1 MAATPIEIPIKLN
14 GLAAIKAELRE
25 LKGELANATDPK
37 QMQELAQK
45 AGELKDQL
53 ADANEQ
59 VAVFAS
65 GSKFEQVSNSFGSM
79 KDSLMSLDF
88 EEAAG
93 KAKMFQQT
101 LGSISPATIGNGIK
115 GLISVVGSLSKAFIQ
130 FGISLLANPI
140 FLLVAA
146 IVAIVAVIA
155 LVMNKLGILKPIL
168 NAVGKVFGWIGDAI
182 DMVVQAFKDLCDWLG
197 LSNNAAEDAADAQAA
212 AAEKTAAAYEEKSKA
227 VVGALDREI
236 EMAKLDGKNTVY
248 MEKQKQYWLLK
259 TAAAR
264 LEAIKQKMIA
274 ARLSGDLDEE
284 EILALRKSYNEQR
297 EVVKDSMHQI
307 EVIDKTEANRK
318 KDEAKKE
325 SDEHSKNAKS
335 NADKQKEINAKKVE
349 AEKKYQADRLAAA
362 RMYQD
367 LDMQLMD
374 EGIKKE
380 LKTSQ
385 IAYNRLI
392 EDTQNKYNE
401 KTTHTK
407 KEQEENIKLIEM
419 YGLLAGDARDKIYQ
433 KEAEKEKE
441 KNAAI
446 AAKQIEQQDLLW
458 AMKEAANQTAK
469 EKEVAD
475 LVTKSEA
482 DLLAL
487 GMSADAEIF
496 VAEQTKKKL
505 AEIDAKYAE
514 IERANHFKLLTEKA
528 DIASKYAQSVNSL
541 AEGMFSI
548 SNSYG
553 KQDEKS
559 KEERAKRQFY
569 IQKAMNLGM
578 ATIDGYKAI
587 TAYLSTNPLSVLGIP
602 NPAAIAGL
610 VATSAS
616 AAGNILKIASARY
629 GGKGTPTTTT
639 PSVGGGGGG
648 GGDTS
653 TQAATPNVNLFGAN
667 NNANTFGANGQ
678 QQQGGQMVV
687 KAIVVES
694 DVTSVQNKMSKIQQ
708 SAVL

>member
-1 MAATPIEIPIKLN
+1 MAASPIEIPIKLN
-14 GLAAIKAELRE
+14 GLAAIKSELRE

-37 QMQELAQK
+37 QMQELAMR

-101 LGSISPATIGNGIK
+101 LGSISPATIGNSIK
-115 GLISVVGSLSKAFIQ
+115 GLVSVVGSLSKAFIQ

-212 AAEKTAAAYEEKSKA
+212 AAEKTAAAYEEKSAA
-227 VVGALDREI
+227 VVAGFDREI
-236 EMAKLDGKNTVY
+236 EMAKLDGQNTVY

-318 KDEAKKE
+318 KEDAKKQ
-325 SDEHSKNAKS
+325 SDESSKNAKS
-335 NADKQKEINAKKVE
+335 NADKQKEINAKKIE

-362 RMYQD
+362 RIYQD
-367 LDMQLMD
+367 LDIQLMD
-374 EGIKKE
+374 EGVQKE
-380 LKTSQ
+380 LKVSQ

-392 EDTQNKYNE
+392 EDTQAKVA
-401 KTTHTK
+401 KTK
-407 KEQEENIKLIEM
+407 QEQEEKLKLIEM
-419 YGLLAGDARDKIYQ
+419 YGLLAGDARDKINQ

-446 AAKQIEQQDLLW
+446 AAKQLEQQDLLW

-475 LVTKSEA
+475 LLTKSEA

-487 GMSADAEIF
+487 GSSADAEVF
-496 VAEQTKKKL
+496 VAEQTAQRI
-505 AEIDAKYAE
+505 AEINAKYAE
-514 IERANHFKLLTEKA
+514 IERVNHLKSMTDKA
-528 DIASKYAQSVNSL
+528 DIASKYAASVNAL
-541 AEGMFSI
+541 AEGIFAM

-559 KEERAKRQFY
+559 KEARAKRQFY

-578 ATIDGYKAI
+578 ATIDGFKAI
-587 TAYLSTNPLSVLGIP
+587 TSSLAQSPIAIGPVPSPVGI
-602 NPAAIAGL
+602 ASLAFAG
-610 VATSAS
+610 ATSVA
-616 AAGNILKIASARY
+616 NIMKIASARY
-629 GGKGTPTTTT
+629 GGKGTPTTTAPPT
-639 PSVGGGGGG
+639 VGGG

-653 TQAATPNVNLFGAN
+653 TQAATPSVNLFGAN
-667 NNANTFGANGQ
+667 NNGNTFGANG

-687 KAIVVES
+687 KAVVVES
-694 DVTSVQNKMSKIQQ
+694 DITSVQNKMNKIQQ

>member
-1 MAATPIEIPIKLN
+1 MAASPIEIPIKLN
-14 GLAAIKAELRE
+14 GLAAIKSELRE

-37 QMQELAQK
+37 QMQELAMR

-101 LGSISPATIGNGIK
+101 LGSISPATIGNSIK
-115 GLISVVGSLSKAFIQ
+115 GLVSVVGSLSKAFIQ

-212 AAEKTAAAYEEKSKA
+212 AAEKTAAAYEEKSAA
-227 VVGALDREI
+227 VVAGFDREI
-236 EMAKLDGKNTVY
+236 EMAKLDGQNTVY

-318 KDEAKKE
+318 KEDAKKQ
-325 SDEHSKNAKS
+325 SDESSKNAKS
-335 NADKQKEINAKKVE
+335 NADKQKEINAKKIE

-367 LDMQLMD
+367 LDIQLMD
-374 EGIKKE
+374 EGVQKE
-380 LKTSQ
+380 LKVSQ

-392 EDTQNKYNE
+392 EDTQAKVA
-401 KTTHTK
+401 KTK
-407 KEQEENIKLIEM
+407 QEQEEKLKLIEM

-446 AAKQIEQQDLLW
+446 AAKQLEQQDLLW

-475 LVTKSEA
+475 LLTKSEA

-487 GMSADAEIF
+487 GSSADAEVF
-496 VAEQTKKKL
+496 VAEQTAQRI
-505 AEIDAKYAE
+505 AEINAKYAE
-514 IERANHFKLLTEKA
+514 IERVNHLKSMTDKA
-528 DIASKYAQSVNSL
+528 DIASKYAASVNAL
-541 AEGMFSI
+541 AEGIFAM

-559 KEERAKRQFY
+559 KEARAKRQFY

-578 ATIDGYKAI
+578 ATIDGFKAI
-587 TAYLSTNPLSVLGIP
+587 TSSLAQSPIAIGPVPSPVGI
-602 NPAAIAGL
+602 ASLAFAG
-610 VATSAS
+610 ATSVA
-616 AAGNILKIASARY
+616 NIMKIASARY
-629 GGKGTPTTTT
+629 GGKGTPTTTAPPT
-639 PSVGGGGGG
+639 VGGG

-653 TQAATPNVNLFGAN
+653 TQAATPSVNLFGAN
-667 NNANTFGANGQ
+667 NNGNTFGANG

-687 KAIVVES
+687 KAVVVES
-694 DVTSVQNKMSKIQQ
+694 DITSVQNKMNKIQQ

>member
-14 GLAAIKAELRE
+14 GLAAIKSELRE

-37 QMQELAQK
+37 QMQELAMR

-197 LSNNAAEDAADAQAA
+197 LSNNAAEDAADKQAA
-212 AAEKTAAAYEEKSKA
+212 AAEKTAAAYEEKSKS
-227 VVGALDREI
+227 VVAGFDREI

-318 KDEAKKE
+318 KDEAKKV

-335 NADKQKEINAKKVE
+335 NADKQKEIDAKKVE

-367 LDMQLMD
+367 LEIQLMD
-374 EGIKKE
+374 EGVQKE
-380 LKTSQ
+380 LKVSQ

-392 EDTQNKYNE
+392 KDTEAKVA
-401 KTTHTK
+401 TTK
-407 KEQEENIKLIEM
+407 EEQEEKIKLIEM
-419 YGLLAGDARDKIYQ
+419 YGLLAGDARDKINQ
-433 KEAEKEKE
+433 KEIDKETE

-446 AAKQIEQQDLLW
+446 RAKQIEQQDLLW

-487 GMSADAEIF
+487 GSSAEAEIF
-496 VAEQTKKKL
+496 VKEETKKKL

-541 AEGMFSI
+541 AEGMFAI

-616 AAGNILKIASARY
+616 AAGNIMKIASARY
-629 GGKGTPTTTT
+629 GGKGTPTTTTTT

-653 TQAATPNVNLFGAN
+653 TQAATPNVNLFGGN

>member
-1 MAATPIEIPIKLN
+1 MAASPIEIPIKLN
-14 GLAAIKAELRE
+14 GLAAIKSELRE

-37 QMQELAQK
+37 QMQELAMR

-101 LGSISPATIGNGIK
+101 LGSISPATIGNSIK
-115 GLISVVGSLSKAFIQ
+115 GLVSVVGSLSKAFIQ

-212 AAEKTAAAYEEKSKA
+212 AAEKTAAAYEEKSAA
-227 VVGALDREI
+227 VVAGFDREI
-236 EMAKLDGKNTVY
+236 EMAKLDGQNTVY

-318 KDEAKKE
+318 KDEAKKQ
-325 SDEHSKNAKS
+325 SDESSKNAKS
-335 NADKQKEINAKKVE
+335 NADKQKEINAKKIE

-362 RMYQD
+362 RIYQD
-367 LDMQLMD
+367 LDIQLMD
-374 EGIKKE
+374 EGVQKE
-380 LKTSQ
+380 LKVSQ

-392 EDTQNKYNE
+392 EDTQAKVA
-401 KTTHTK
+401 KTK
-407 KEQEENIKLIEM
+407 QEQEEKLKLIEM
-419 YGLLAGDARDKIYQ
+419 YGLLAGDARDKINQ

-446 AAKQIEQQDLLW
+446 AAKQLEQQDLLW

-475 LVTKSEA
+475 LLTKSEA

-487 GMSADAEIF
+487 GSSADAEVF
-496 VAEQTKKKL
+496 VAEQTAQRI
-505 AEIDAKYAE
+505 AEINAKYAE
-514 IERANHFKLLTEKA
+514 IERVNHLKSMTDKA
-528 DIASKYAQSVNSL
+528 DIASKYAASVNAL
-541 AEGMFSI
+541 AEGIFAM

-559 KEERAKRQFY
+559 KEARAKRQFY

-578 ATIDGYKAI
+578 ATIDGFKAI
-587 TAYLSTNPLSVLGIP
+587 TSSLAQSPIAIGPVPSPVGI
-602 NPAAIAGL
+602 ASLAFAG
-610 VATSAS
+610 ATSVA
-616 AAGNILKIASARY
+616 NIMKIASARY
-629 GGKGTPTTTT
+629 GGKGTPTTTA
-639 PSVGGGGGG
+639 PPAVGGG

-653 TQAATPNVNLFGAN
+653 TQAATPSVNLFGAN
-667 NNANTFGANGQ
+667 NNGNTFGANG

-687 KAIVVES
+687 KAVVVES
-694 DVTSVQNKMSKIQQ
+694 DITSVQNKMNKIQQ

>member
-1 MAATPIEIPIKLN
+1 MAASPIEIPIKLN
-14 GLAAIKAELRE
+14 GLAAIKSELRE

-37 QMQELAQK
+37 QMQELAMR

-101 LGSISPATIGNGIK
+101 LGSISPATIGNSIK
-115 GLISVVGSLSKAFIQ
+115 GLVSVVGSLSKAFIQ

-212 AAEKTAAAYEEKSKA
+212 AAEKTAAAYEEKSAA
-227 VVGALDREI
+227 VVAGFDREI
-236 EMAKLDGKNTVY
+236 EMAKLDGQNTVY

-318 KDEAKKE
+318 KDEAKKQ
-325 SDEHSKNAKS
+325 SDESSKNAKS
-335 NADKQKEINAKKVE
+335 NADKQKEINAKKIE

-362 RMYQD
+362 RIYQD
-367 LDMQLMD
+367 LDIQLMD
-374 EGIKKE
+374 EGVQKE
-380 LKTSQ
+380 LKVSQ

-392 EDTQNKYNE
+392 EDTQAKVA
-401 KTTHTK
+401 KTK
-407 KEQEENIKLIEM
+407 QEQEEKLKLIEM
-419 YGLLAGDARDKIYQ
+419 YGLLAGDARDKINQ

-446 AAKQIEQQDLLW
+446 AAKQLEQQDLLW

-475 LVTKSEA
+475 LLTKSEA

-487 GMSADAEIF
+487 GSSADAEVF
-496 VAEQTKKKL
+496 VAEQTAQRI
-505 AEIDAKYAE
+505 AEINAKYAE
-514 IERANHFKLLTEKA
+514 IERVNHLKSMTDKA
-528 DIASKYAQSVNSL
+528 DIASKYAASVNAL
-541 AEGMFSI
+541 AEGIFAM

-559 KEERAKRQFY
+559 KEARAKRQFY

-578 ATIDGYKAI
+578 ATIDGFKAI
-587 TAYLSTNPLSVLGIP
+587 TSSLAQSPIAIGPVPSPVGI
-602 NPAAIAGL
+602 ASLAFAG
-610 VATSAS
+610 ATSVA
-616 AAGNILKIASARY
+616 NIMKIASARY
-629 GGKGTPTTTT
+629 GGKGTPTTTAPPT
-639 PSVGGGGGG
+639 VGGG

-653 TQAATPNVNLFGAN
+653 TQAATPSVNLFGAN
-667 NNANTFGANGQ
+667 NNGNTFGANG

-687 KAIVVES
+687 KAVVVES
-694 DVTSVQNKMSKIQQ
+694 DITSVQNKMNKIQQ

>member
-37 QMQELAQK
+37 QMQELAMR

-115 GLISVVGSLSKAFIQ
+115 GLVSVVGSLSKAFIQ

-146 IVAIVAVIA
+146 IVAIVVVIA

-212 AAEKTAAAYEEKSKA
+212 AAEKTAAAYEEKSKS
-227 VVGALDREI
+227 VVSGFDREI

-259 TAAAR
+259 TASAR

-318 KDEAKKE
+318 KDEAKKV

-335 NADKQKEINAKKVE
+335 NADKQKEINAKKIE

-367 LDMQLMD
+367 LDMQLME
-374 EGIKKE
+374 EGVKKE
-380 LKTSQ
+380 LKASQ

-392 EDTQNKYNE
+392 EDTQAKVANTKQEQIE
-401 KTTHTK
+401 K
-407 KEQEENIKLIEM
+407 QKLIEM
-419 YGLLAGDARDKIYQ
+419 YGLLAGDARDKINQ

-475 LVTKSEA
+475 LVAKSEA

-514 IERANHFKLLTEKA
+514 IDRANHLKLLTEKA

-587 TAYLSTNPLSVLGIP
+587 TAFLSTNPLTVLGLP
-602 NPAAIAGL
+602 NPGAIAGL
-610 VATSAS
+610 VATSAA

-639 PSVGGGGGG
+639 PSVGGGGG

>member
-1 MAATPIEIPIKLN
+1 MAASPIEIPIKLN

-25 LKGELANATDPK
+25 LKGDLANATDPK
-37 QMQELAQK
+37 QMQELAMR

-53 ADANEQ
+53 ADANDQ
-59 VAVFAS
+59 ITVFAS

-101 LGSISPATIGNGIK
+101 LGSISPATIGNSIK
-115 GLISVVGSLSKAFIQ
+115 GLVSVVGSLSKAFIQ

-212 AAEKTAAAYEEKSKA
+212 AAEKTAAAYEEKSAA
-227 VVGALDREI
+227 VVAGFDREI
-236 EMAKLDGKNTVY
+236 EMAKLDGQNTVY

-318 KDEAKKE
+318 KEDAKKQ

-335 NADKQKEINAKKVE
+335 NADKQREINAKKVE

-367 LDMQLMD
+367 LDIQLMD
-374 EGIKKE
+374 EGVQKE
-380 LKTSQ
+380 LKVSQ

-392 EDTQNKYNE
+392 EDTQAKVA
-401 KTTHTK
+401 KTK
-407 KEQEENIKLIEM
+407 QEQEEKLKLIEM

-446 AAKQIEQQDLLW
+446 AAKQLEQQDLLW

-475 LVTKSEA
+475 LLTKSEA

-487 GMSADAEIF
+487 GSSADAEVF
-496 VAEQTKKKL
+496 VAEQTAQRI
-505 AEIDAKYAE
+505 AEINAKYAE
-514 IERANHFKLLTEKA
+514 IERVNHLKSMTDKA
-528 DIASKYAQSVNSL
+528 DIASKYAASVNAL
-541 AEGMFSI
+541 AEGIFAM

-559 KEERAKRQFY
+559 KEARAKRQFY

-578 ATIDGYKAI
+578 ATIDGFKAI
-587 TAYLSTNPLSVLGIP
+587 TSSLAQSPIAIGPVPSPVGI
-602 NPAAIAGL
+602 ASLAFAG
-610 VATSAS
+610 ATSVA
-616 AAGNILKIASARY
+616 NIMKIASARY
-629 GGKGTPTTTT
+629 GGKGTPTTTA
-639 PSVGGGGGG
+639 PPAVGGG

-653 TQAATPNVNLFGAN
+653 TQAATPSVNLFGAN
-667 NNANTFGANGQ
+667 NNGNTFGANG

-687 KAIVVES
+687 KAVVVES
-694 DVTSVQNKMSKIQQ
+694 DITSVQNKMNKIQQ

>member
-1 MAATPIEIPIKLN
+1 MAASPIEIPIKLN

-25 LKGELANATDPK
+25 LKGDLANATDPK
-37 QMQELAQK
+37 QMQELAMR

-101 LGSISPATIGNGIK
+101 LGSISPATVGNGIK
-115 GLISVVGSLSKAFIQ
+115 GLVSVVGSLSKAFIQ

-212 AAEKTAAAYEEKSKA
+212 AAEKTAAAYEEKSAA
-227 VVGALDREI
+227 VVAGFDREI
-236 EMAKLDGKNTVY
+236 EMAKLDGQNTVY

-318 KDEAKKE
+318 KEDAKKQ

-335 NADKQKEINAKKVE
+335 NADKQREINAKKIE

-367 LDMQLMD
+367 LDIQLMD
-374 EGIKKE
+374 EGVKKE
-380 LKTSQ
+380 LKVSQ

-392 EDTQNKYNE
+392 EDTQAKVA
-401 KTTHTK
+401 TTK
-407 KEQEENIKLIEM
+407 QEQEEKLKLIEM
-419 YGLLAGDARDKIYQ
+419 YGLLAGDARDKINQ

-446 AAKQIEQQDLLW
+446 AAKQLEQQDLLW

-475 LVTKSEA
+475 LVSAGESQ
-482 DLLAL
+482 LEAL
-487 GMSADAEIF
+487 GMTADAEIF
-496 VAEQTKKKL
+496 IKEQTEKKL

-514 IERANHFKLLTEKA
+514 IKRANHYKELTEKA
-528 DIASKYAQSVNSL
+528 DIASKYAASVNSL
-541 AEGMFSI
+541 AEGMFAV

-559 KEERAKRQFY
+559 KEARAKRQFY

-578 ATIDGYKAI
+578 ATIDGFKAI
-587 TAYLSTNPLSVLGIP
+587 TSSLAQSPIAIGPVPSPVGI
-602 NPAAIAGL
+602 ASLAFAG
-610 VATSAS
+610 ATSVA
-616 AAGNILKIASARY
+616 NIMKIASAKY
-629 GGKGTPTTTT
+629 GGKGTPTTTA
-639 PSVGGGGGG
+639 PPAVGGG

-653 TQAATPNVNLFGAN
+653 TQAATPSVNLFGAN
-667 NNANTFGANGQ
+667 NNGNTFGANGQ

-687 KAIVVES
+687 KAVVVES
-694 DVTSVQNKMSKIQQ
+694 DITSVQNKMSKIQQ

>member
-37 QMQELAQK
+37 QMQELAMR

-115 GLISVVGSLSKAFIQ
+115 GLISVVGSLTKAFIQ

-197 LSNNAAEDAADAQAA
+197 LSNNAAEDAADKQAA
-212 AAEKTAAAYEEKSKA
+212 AAEKTAAAYEEKSKS
-227 VVGALDREI
+227 VVAGFDREI

-318 KDEAKKE
+318 KDEAKKV

-367 LDMQLMD
+367 LDIQLMD
-374 EGIKKE
+374 EGVQKE
-380 LKTSQ
+380 LKVSQ

-392 EDTQNKYNE
+392 QDTQAKVA
-401 KTTHTK
+401 TTK
-407 KEQEENIKLIEM
+407 QEQEEKIKLIEM
-419 YGLLAGDARDKIYQ
+419 YGLLAGDARDKIYE

-475 LVTKSEA
+475 LVAKSEA

-487 GMSADAEIF
+487 GMTADAEIF

-541 AEGMFSI
+541 AEGIFAM

-553 KQDEKS
+553 EQDEKS
-559 KEERAKRQFY
+559 KEARAKRQFY

-578 ATIDGYKAI
+578 ATIDGFKAI
-587 TAYLSTNPLSVLGIP
+587 TTSLAQSPIAIGPIP
-602 NPAAIAGL
+602 NPAGIASLAFAG
-610 VATSAS
+610 ATSA
-616 AAGNILKIASARY
+616 ANILKIASAKY

-639 PSVGGGGGG
+639 PSVGGGG

>member
-1 MAATPIEIPIKLN
+1 MAASPIEIPIKLN
-14 GLAAIKAELRE
+14 GLAAIKSELRE

-37 QMQELAQK
+37 QMQELAMR

-101 LGSISPATIGNGIK
+101 LGSISPATIGNSIK
-115 GLISVVGSLSKAFIQ
+115 GLVSVVGSLSKAFIQ

-212 AAEKTAAAYEEKSKA
+212 AAEKTAAAYEEKSAA
-227 VVGALDREI
+227 VVAGFDREI
-236 EMAKLDGKNTVY
+236 EMAKLDGQNTVY

-318 KDEAKKE
+318 KDEAKKQ
-325 SDEHSKNAKS
+325 SDESSKNAKS
-335 NADKQKEINAKKVE
+335 NADKQKEINAKKIE

-362 RMYQD
+362 RIYQD
-367 LDMQLMD
+367 LDIQLMD
-374 EGIKKE
+374 EGVQKE
-380 LKTSQ
+380 LKVSQ

-392 EDTQNKYNE
+392 EDTQAKVA
-401 KTTHTK
+401 KTK
-407 KEQEENIKLIEM
+407 QEQEEKLKLIEM

-446 AAKQIEQQDLLW
+446 AAKQLEQQDLLW

-475 LVTKSEA
+475 LLTKSEA

-487 GMSADAEIF
+487 GSSADAEVF
-496 VAEQTKKKL
+496 VAEQTAQRI
-505 AEIDAKYAE
+505 AEINAKYAE
-514 IERANHFKLLTEKA
+514 IERVNHLKSMTDKA
-528 DIASKYAQSVNSL
+528 DIASKYAASVNAL
-541 AEGMFSI
+541 AEGIFAM

-559 KEERAKRQFY
+559 KEARAKRQFY

-578 ATIDGYKAI
+578 ATIDGFKAI
-587 TAYLSTNPLSVLGIP
+587 TSSLAQSPIAIGPVPSPVGI
-602 NPAAIAGL
+602 ASLAFAG
-610 VATSAS
+610 ATSVA
-616 AAGNILKIASARY
+616 NIMKIASARY
-629 GGKGTPTTTT
+629 GGKGTPTTTAPPT
-639 PSVGGGGGG
+639 VGGG

-653 TQAATPNVNLFGAN
+653 TQAATPSVNLFGAN
-667 NNANTFGANGQ
+667 NNGNTFGANG

-687 KAIVVES
+687 KAVVVES
-694 DVTSVQNKMSKIQQ
+694 DITSVQNKMNKIQQ

>member
-37 QMQELAQK
+37 QMQELAMR

-146 IVAIVAVIA
+146 IVAIVVVIA

-212 AAEKTAAAYEEKSKA
+212 AAEKTAAAYEEKSKS
-227 VVGALDREI
+227 VVSGFDREI

-259 TAAAR
+259 TASAR

-318 KDEAKKE
+318 KDEAKKV

-335 NADKQKEINAKKVE
+335 NADKQKEINAKKIE

-367 LDMQLMD
+367 LDMQLME
-374 EGIKKE
+374 EGVKKE
-380 LKTSQ
+380 LKASQ

-392 EDTQNKYNE
+392 EDTQAKVANTKQEQIE
-401 KTTHTK
+401 K
-407 KEQEENIKLIEM
+407 QKLIEM
-419 YGLLAGDARDKIYQ
+419 YGLLAGDARDKINQ

-475 LVTKSEA
+475 LVAKSEA

-514 IERANHFKLLTEKA
+514 IDRANHLKLLTEKA

-587 TAYLSTNPLSVLGIP
+587 TAFLSTNPLTVLGLP
-602 NPAAIAGL
+602 NPGAIAGL
-610 VATSAS
+610 VATSAA

-639 PSVGGGGGG
+639 PSVGGGGG

>member
-1 MAATPIEIPIKLN
+1 MAAAPIEIPIKLN
-14 GLAAIKAELRE
+14 GLAAIKSELRE

-37 QMQELAQK
+37 QMQELAMR

-88 EEAAG
+88 EEAAS

-115 GLISVVGSLSKAFIQ
+115 GLVSVVGSLSKAFIQ

-227 VVGALDREI
+227 VIGALDREI
-236 EMAKLDGKNTVY
+236 ELAKLDGKNTVY
-248 MEKQKQYWLLK
+248 QEKEKQYYILK
-259 TAAAR
+259 TAVAR
-264 LEAIKQKMIA
+264 LEAIKQKMVA

-284 EILALRKSYNEQR
+284 EILALRKGYNEQR
-297 EVVKDSMHQI
+297 ELVKDSMHQI
-307 EVIDKTEANRK
+307 AVQDKTEANRK
-318 KDEAKKE
+318 RDEAKKE
-325 SDEHSKNAKS
+325 SEEHSKNAKS

-367 LDMQLMD
+367 LDIQLMD
-374 EGIKKE
+374 EGVKKE
-380 LKTSQ
+380 LLVSKL
-385 IAYNRLI
+385 AYDRLI
-392 EDTQNKYNE
+392 QDTQLKYNE
-401 KTTHTK
+401 KKTHTK
-407 KEQEENIKLIEM
+407 QEEEENIKLIEM
-419 YGLLAGDARDKIYQ
+419 YGLLAGDARDKINQ
-433 KEAEKEKE
+433 KESERK
-441 KNAAI
+441 
-446 AAKQIEQQDLLW
+446 
-458 AMKEAANQTAK
+458 KEADNIALAK
-469 EKEVAD
+469 EKEQTDLLKAMRDAVSQDAKEKEIAD
-475 LVTKSEA
+475 VKAKSEA

-487 GMSADAEIF
+487 GSSAEAEIF
-496 VAEQTKKKL
+496 VKEQKEKKL
-505 AEIDAKYAE
+505 AEIEAKYAE
-514 IERANHFKLLTEKA
+514 IKIANHYKELSEKA

-541 AEGMFSI
+541 AEGMFSV

-587 TAYLSTNPLSVLGIP
+587 TAFLSTNPLTVLGIP
-602 NPAAIAGL
+602 NPGAIAGL
-610 VATSAS
+610 VATSAM
-616 AAGNILKIASARY
+616 AAGNVLKIASAKY
-629 GGKGTPTTTT
+629 GGKGTPTTTA
-639 PSVGGGGGG
+639 PSGGGGGAG
-648 GGDTS
+648 SDTS
-653 TQAATPNVNLFGAN
+653 TQQATPNVNLFGAN
-667 NNANTFGANGQ
+667 NNANTFGANG

>member
-37 QMQELAQK
+37 QMQELAMR

-115 GLISVVGSLSKAFIQ
+115 GLISVVGSLSKAFIS
-130 FGISLLANPI
+130 FGLSLLANPI

-146 IVAIVAVIA
+146 IVAIVVVIA

-197 LSNNAAEDAADAQAA
+197 LSNNAAEDAADKQAA
-212 AAEKTAAAYEEKSKA
+212 AAEKTAAAYEEKSKS
-227 VVGALDREI
+227 VVNGFDREI

-307 EVIDKTEANRK
+307 EVIDKTEENRK
-318 KDEAKKE
+318 KEDAKKLAE
-325 SDEHSKNAKS
+325 EQVKNGKS
-335 NADKQKEINAKKVE
+335 AADKQKEINAKKIE

-367 LDMQLMD
+367 LDMQLME
-374 EGIKKE
+374 EGVKKE
-380 LKTSQ
+380 LKASQ

-392 EDTQNKYNE
+392 EDTQAKVANTKQEQIE
-401 KTTHTK
+401 K
-407 KEQEENIKLIEM
+407 QKLIEM
-419 YGLLAGDARDKIYQ
+419 YGILAGDARDKINQ
-433 KEAEKEKE
+433 KEIDKETE

-487 GMSADAEIF
+487 GMTADAEVF

-559 KEERAKRQFY
+559 KEARAKRQFY

-587 TAYLSTNPLSVLGIP
+587 TAFLSTNPLTVLGLP
-602 NPAAIAGL
+602 NPGAIAGL
-610 VATSAS
+610 VATSAA
-616 AAGNILKIASARY
+616 AAGNIMKIASARY

-639 PSVGGGGGG
+639 PSVGGGGG

>member
-37 QMQELAQK
+37 QMQELAMR

-88 EEAAG
+88 EEAAS

-197 LSNNAAEDAADAQAA
+197 LSNNAAEDAADKQAA
-212 AAEKTAAAYEEKSKA
+212 AAEKTAAAYEEKSKS
-227 VVGALDREI
+227 VVSGFDREI

-318 KDEAKKE
+318 KEDAKKQ
-325 SDEHSKNAKS
+325 SDESSKNAKS

-367 LDMQLMD
+367 LDIQLMD
-374 EGIKKE
+374 EGVQKE
-380 LKTSQ
+380 LKLSQ

-392 EDTQNKYNE
+392 QDTQAKVA
-401 KTTHTK
+401 TTK
-407 KEQEENIKLIEM
+407 QEQEENIKLIEM

-458 AMKEAANQTAK
+458 AMKEEANQTAK
-469 EKEVAD
+469 EKEIAD

-487 GMSADAEIF
+487 GSSADAEVF
-496 VAEQTKKKL
+496 VAEQTAQRI

-514 IERANHFKLLTEKA
+514 IERANHFKLMTEKTN
-528 DIASKYAQSVNSL
+528 IASQYAQSVNSL
-541 AEGMFSI
+541 AEGIFAM

-559 KEERAKRQFY
+559 KEARAKRQFY

-578 ATIDGYKAI
+578 ATIDGFKAI
-587 TAYLSTNPLSVLGIP
+587 TTSLAQSPIAIGPIP
-602 NPAAIAGL
+602 NPAGIASLAFAG
-610 VATSAS
+610 ATSVA
-616 AAGNILKIASARY
+616 NILKIASAKY
-629 GGKGTPTTTT
+629 GGKGTPTTTA

-648 GGDTS
+648 GGGGTS

-667 NNANTFGANGQ
+667 NNANTFGANG

>member
-37 QMQELAQK
+37 QMQELAMR

-88 EEAAG
+88 EEAAN

-197 LSNNAAEDAADAQAA
+197 LSNNAAEDAADKQAA
-212 AAEKTAAAYEEKSKA
+212 AAEKTAAAYEEKSKS
-227 VVGALDREI
+227 VVAGFDREI

-318 KDEAKKE
+318 KDEAKKV

-335 NADKQKEINAKKVE
+335 AADKQKEINAKKVE

-367 LDMQLMD
+367 LDMQLME
-374 EGIKKE
+374 EGVKKE
-380 LKTSQ
+380 LKASQ

-392 EDTQNKYNE
+392 EDTQAKVA
-401 KTTHTK
+401 TTK
-407 KEQEENIKLIEM
+407 QEQEEKIKLIEM
-419 YGLLAGDARDKIYQ
+419 YGLLAGDARDKINQ
-433 KEAEKEKE
+433 KEIDKEKE

-487 GMSADAEIF
+487 GMTADAEVF
-496 VAEQTKKKL
+496 VAEQTAQRI

-514 IERANHFKLLTEKA
+514 IERANHFKLMTEKTN
-528 DIASKYAQSVNSL
+528 IASQYAQSVNSL
-541 AEGMFSI
+541 AEGIFAM

-559 KEERAKRQFY
+559 KEARAKRQFY

-578 ATIDGYKAI
+578 ATIDGFKAI
-587 TAYLSTNPLSVLGIP
+587 TTSLAQSPIAIGPIP
-602 NPAAIAGL
+602 NPAGIASLAFAG
-610 VATSAS
+610 ATSVA
-616 AAGNILKIASARY
+616 NILKIASAKY

-648 GGDTS
+648 GGGGTS

-667 NNANTFGANGQ
+667 NNANTFGANG

>member
-37 QMQELAQK
+37 QMQELAMR

-212 AAEKTAAAYEEKSKA
+212 AAEKTAAAYEEKSKS
-227 VVGALDREI
+227 VVAGFDREI

-318 KDEAKKE
+318 KDEAKKV
-325 SDEHSKNAKS
+325 SDENSKNAKS

-367 LDMQLMD
+367 LDIQLMD
-374 EGIKKE
+374 EGVQKE
-380 LKTSQ
+380 LKVSQ

-392 EDTQNKYNE
+392 QDTQAKVA
-401 KTTHTK
+401 TTK
-407 KEQEENIKLIEM
+407 QEQEEKIKLIEM
-419 YGLLAGDARDKIYQ
+419 YGLLAGDARDKINQ

-487 GMSADAEIF
+487 GSSADAEVF
-496 VAEQTKKKL
+496 VAEQTAQRI
-505 AEIDAKYAE
+505 AEINAKYAE
-514 IERANHFKLLTEKA
+514 IERANHFKLMTEKTN
-528 DIASKYAQSVNSL
+528 IASQYAQSVNSL
-541 AEGMFSI
+541 AEGIFAM

-559 KEERAKRQFY
+559 KEARAKRQFY

-578 ATIDGYKAI
+578 ATIDGFKAI
-587 TAYLSTNPLSVLGIP
+587 TTSLAQSPIAIGPIP
-602 NPAAIAGL
+602 NPAGIASLAFAG
-610 VATSAS
+610 ATSVA
-616 AAGNILKIASARY
+616 NILKIASAKY
-629 GGKGTPTTTT
+629 GGKGTPTTTA
-639 PSVGGGGGG
+639 PSVGGGGG

>member
-1 MAATPIEIPIKLN
+1 
-14 GLAAIKAELRE
+14 
-25 LKGELANATDPK
+25 
-37 QMQELAQK
+37 
-45 AGELKDQL
+45 
-53 ADANEQ
+53 
-59 VAVFAS
+59 
-65 GSKFEQVSNSFGSM
+65 
-79 KDSLMSLDF
+79 MSLDF

-101 LGSISPATIGNGIK
+101 LGSISPATIGNSIK
-115 GLISVVGSLSKAFIQ
+115 GLVSVVGSLSKAFIQ

-212 AAEKTAAAYEEKSKA
+212 AAEKTAAAYEEKSAA
-227 VVGALDREI
+227 VVAGFDREI
-236 EMAKLDGKNTVY
+236 EMAKLDGQNTVY

-318 KDEAKKE
+318 KDEAKKQ
-325 SDEHSKNAKS
+325 SDESSKNAKS
-335 NADKQKEINAKKVE
+335 NADKQKEINAKKIE

-362 RMYQD
+362 RIYQD
-367 LDMQLMD
+367 LDIQLMD
-374 EGIKKE
+374 EGVQKE
-380 LKTSQ
+380 LKVSQ

-392 EDTQNKYNE
+392 EDTQAKVA
-401 KTTHTK
+401 KTK
-407 KEQEENIKLIEM
+407 QEQEEKLKLIEM
-419 YGLLAGDARDKIYQ
+419 YGLLAGDARDKINQ

-446 AAKQIEQQDLLW
+446 AAKQLEQQDLLW

-475 LVTKSEA
+475 LLTKSEA

-487 GMSADAEIF
+487 GSSADAEVF
-496 VAEQTKKKL
+496 VAEQTAQRI
-505 AEIDAKYAE
+505 AEINAKYAE
-514 IERANHFKLLTEKA
+514 IERVNHLKSMTDKA
-528 DIASKYAQSVNSL
+528 DIASKYAASVNAL
-541 AEGMFSI
+541 AEGIFAM

-559 KEERAKRQFY
+559 KEARAKRQFY

-578 ATIDGYKAI
+578 ATIDGFKAI
-587 TAYLSTNPLSVLGIP
+587 TSSLAQSPIAIGPVPSPVGI
-602 NPAAIAGL
+602 ASLAFAG
-610 VATSAS
+610 ATSVA
-616 AAGNILKIASARY
+616 NIMKIASARY
-629 GGKGTPTTTT
+629 GGKGTPTTTAPPT
-639 PSVGGGGGG
+639 VG
-648 GGDTS
+648 
-653 TQAATPNVNLFGAN
+653 Q
-667 NNANTFGANGQ
+667 
-678 QQQGGQMVV
+678 
-687 KAIVVES
+687 
-694 DVTSVQNKMSKIQQ
+694 
-708 SAVL
+708 

>member
-37 QMQELAQK
+37 QMQELAMR

-197 LSNNAAEDAADAQAA
+197 LSNNAAEDAADKQAA
-212 AAEKTAAAYEEKSKA
+212 AAEKTAAAYEEKSKS
-227 VVGALDREI
+227 VVNGFDREI

-318 KDEAKKE
+318 RDEAKKE
-325 SDEHSKNAKS
+325 SDENSKNAKS

-367 LDMQLMD
+367 LDIQLMD
-374 EGIKKE
+374 EGVKKE
-380 LKTSQ
+380 LLVSK
-385 IAYNRLI
+385 IAYDRLI
-392 EDTQNKYNE
+392 QDTQAKVA
-401 KTTHTK
+401 TTK
-407 KEQEENIKLIEM
+407 QEQEEKVKLIEM
-419 YGLLAGDARDKIYQ
+419 YGLLAGDARDKINQ
-433 KEAEKEKE
+433 KELDKETE

-446 AAKQIEQQDLLW
+446 AAKQIEQQDLLF
-458 AMKEAANQTAK
+458 AMKEEANQTAK
-469 EKEVAD
+469 EKEIAD

-487 GMSADAEIF
+487 GMTADAEVF
-496 VAEQTKKKL
+496 VAEQTAQRI

-514 IERANHFKLLTEKA
+514 IERANHFKLMTEKTN
-528 DIASKYAQSVNSL
+528 IASQYAQSVNSL
-541 AEGMFSI
+541 AEGIFAM

-559 KEERAKRQFY
+559 KEARAKRQFY

-578 ATIDGYKAI
+578 ATIDGFKAI
-587 TAYLSTNPLSVLGIP
+587 TTSLAQSPIAIGPIP
-602 NPAAIAGL
+602 NPAGIASLAFAG
-610 VATSAS
+610 ATSVA
-616 AAGNILKIASARY
+616 NILKIASAKY
-629 GGKGTPTTTT
+629 GGKGTPTTTA

-648 GGDTS
+648 GGTS

>member
-1 MAATPIEIPIKLN
+1 MAASPIEIPIKLG

-25 LKGELANATDPK
+25 LKGGLANATDPK
-37 QMQELAQK
+37 QMQELAMR

-59 VAVFAS
+59 VSVFAS

-101 LGSISPATIGNGIK
+101 LGSISPATIGNSIK
-115 GLISVVGSLSKAFIQ
+115 GLISVVGSLGKAFIQ

-140 FLLVAA
+140 FLIVAA
-146 IVAIVAVIA
+146 IVAIVAVIG

-212 AAEKTAAAYEEKSKA
+212 AAEKTASAYEEKSKS

-236 EMAKLDGKNTVY
+236 EIAKLDGKNTVGL
-248 MEKQKQYWLLK
+248 EKEKQYWILK
-259 TAAAR
+259 TAYAR
-264 LEAIKQKMIA
+264 LEAIKQKINA
-274 ARLSGDLDEE
+274 ARLSGGLDEE
-284 EILALRKSYNEQR
+284 EINALEKTYNEQR
-297 EVVKDSMHQI
+297 EVVKDAVHQL

-318 KDEAKKE
+318 KEDAKKDA
-325 SDEHSKNAKS
+325 DERTKNAKS

-367 LDMQLMD
+367 LDIQLMD
-374 EGIKKE
+374 EGVQKE
-380 LKTSQ
+380 LKVSQ

-392 EDTQNKYNE
+392 QDTQAKVA
-401 KTTHTK
+401 KTK
-407 KEQEENIKLIEM
+407 QEQEEKLKLIEM
-419 YGLLAGDARDKIYQ
+419 YGLLAGDARDKINQ

-487 GMSADAEIF
+487 GSSAEAEIF
-496 VAEQTKKKL
+496 VAEETKKKL

-587 TAYLSTNPLSVLGIP
+587 TAFLSTNPLTVLGLP
-602 NPAAIAGL
+602 NPGAIAGL
-610 VATSAS
+610 VATSAA
-616 AAGNILKIASARY
+616 AAGNIMKIASARY
-629 GGKGTPTTTT
+629 GGKGTPTTTA

-653 TQAATPNVNLFGAN
+653 TQQATPNVNLFGAN

-678 QQQGGQMVV
+678 QQQGGQMIV
-687 KAIVVES
+687 KAVVVES
-694 DVTSVQNKMSKIQQ
+694 DITSVQNKMNKIQQ

>member
-1 MAATPIEIPIKLN
+1 MAASPIEIPIKLN

-25 LKGELANATDPK
+25 LKGDLANATDPK
-37 QMQELAQK
+37 QMQELAMR

-115 GLISVVGSLSKAFIQ
+115 GLVSVVGSLSKAFIQ

-212 AAEKTAAAYEEKSKA
+212 AAEKTAAAYEEKSAA
-227 VVGALDREI
+227 VVAGFDREI
-236 EMAKLDGKNTVY
+236 EMAKLDGQNTVY

-318 KDEAKKE
+318 KEDAKKQ
-325 SDEHSKNAKS
+325 SDESSKNAKS
-335 NADKQKEINAKKVE
+335 NADKQKEINAKKIE

-367 LDMQLMD
+367 LDIQLMD
-374 EGIKKE
+374 EGVKKE
-380 LKTSQ
+380 LLVSKL
-385 IAYNRLI
+385 AYQRLI
-392 EDTQNKYNE
+392 EDTQAKVA
-401 KTTHTK
+401 TTK
-407 KEQEENIKLIEM
+407 QEQEEKLKLIEM
-419 YGLLAGDARDKIYQ
+419 YGLLAGDARDKINQ

-446 AAKQIEQQDLLW
+446 AAKQLEQQDLLW

-475 LVTKSEA
+475 LLTKSEA

-487 GMSADAEIF
+487 GSSAEAELF
-496 VAEQTKKKL
+496 VAEETKKKL
-505 AEIDAKYAE
+505 AEIDAKYADAE
-514 IERANHFKLLTEKA
+514 KANHFKLLSEKA

-541 AEGMFSI
+541 AEGMFAV

-587 TAYLSTNPLSVLGIP
+587 TSFLSTNSLTVLGLP
-602 NPAAIAGL
+602 NPGAIAGL
-610 VATSAS
+610 VATSAM

-629 GGKGTPTTTT
+629 GGKGTPTTTAPPT
-639 PSVGGGGGG
+639 TVGGGA
-648 GGDTS
+648 GDTS

-678 QQQGGQMVV
+678 QQQGGQMIV
-687 KAIVVES
+687 KAVVVES
-694 DVTSVQNKMSKIQQ
+694 DITSVQNKMSKIQQ

>member
-1 MAATPIEIPIKLN
+1 MAASPIEIPIKLN

-25 LKGELANATDPK
+25 LKGDLANATDPK
-37 QMQELAQK
+37 QMQELAMR

-88 EEAAG
+88 EEAAQ

-115 GLISVVGSLSKAFIQ
+115 GLVSVVGSLSKAFIQ

-168 NAVGKVFGWIGDAI
+168 NAVGKIFGWIGDTI

-212 AAEKTAAAYEEKSKA
+212 AAEKTAAAYEEKSKS

-236 EMAKLDGKNTVY
+236 EIAKLDGKNTVGL
-248 MEKQKQYWLLK
+248 EKQKQYWILK
-259 TAAAR
+259 TASAR
-264 LEAIKQKMIA
+264 LEAIKQKINA

-284 EILALRKSYNEQR
+284 EINALEKSYNEQR
-297 EVVKDSMHQI
+297 EVVKDAVHQLK
-307 EVIDKTEANRK
+307 VIDKTEANRK
-318 KDEAKKE
+318 KDEAKTV

-367 LDMQLMD
+367 LDVQLMD
-374 EGIKKE
+374 EGVKKE
-380 LKTSQ
+380 LKVSQ

-392 EDTQNKYNE
+392 EDTQAKVA
-401 KTTHTK
+401 KTK
-407 KEQEENIKLIEM
+407 QEQEEKLKLIEM
-419 YGLLAGDARDKIYQ
+419 YGLLAGDARDKINQ
-433 KEAEKEKE
+433 KEIDKEKE

-487 GMSADAEIF
+487 GMTADAEIF
-496 VAEQTKKKL
+496 VAEQTKIKL

-541 AEGMFSI
+541 AEGMFAV

-559 KEERAKRQFY
+559 KEARAKRQFY

-578 ATIDGYKAI
+578 ATIDGFKAI
-587 TAYLSTNPLSVLGIP
+587 TASLAQSPIAIGPVPSPAGI
-602 NPAAIAGL
+602 ASLAFAG
-610 VATSAS
+610 ATSVA
-616 AAGNILKIASARY
+616 NIMKIASAKY
-629 GGKGTPTTTT
+629 GGKGTPTTTA
-639 PSVGGGGGG
+639 PPAVGGGG

-687 KAIVVES
+687 KAVVVES
-694 DVTSVQNKMSKIQQ
+694 DVTSMQNKMNKIQQ

>member
-1 MAATPIEIPIKLN
+1 MAASPIEIPIKLN

-25 LKGELANATDPK
+25 LKGDLANATDPK
-37 QMQELAQK
+37 QMQELAMR

-88 EEAAG
+88 EEAAS

-101 LGSISPATIGNGIK
+101 LGSISPATIGNSIK
-115 GLISVVGSLSKAFIQ
+115 GLVSVVGSLSKAFIQ

-212 AAEKTAAAYEEKSKA
+212 AAEKTAAAYEEKSAA
-227 VVGALDREI
+227 VVAGFDREI
-236 EMAKLDGKNTVY
+236 EMAKLDGQNTVY

-318 KDEAKKE
+318 KEDAKKQ
-325 SDEHSKNAKS
+325 SDESSKNAKS
-335 NADKQKEINAKKVE
+335 NADKQREINAKKIE

-367 LDMQLMD
+367 LDIQLMD
-374 EGIKKE
+374 EGVQKE
-380 LKTSQ
+380 LKVSQ

-392 EDTQNKYNE
+392 EDTQAKVA
-401 KTTHTK
+401 KTK
-407 KEQEENIKLIEM
+407 QEQEEKLKLIEM
-419 YGLLAGDARDKIYQ
+419 YGLLAGDARDKINQ

-441 KNAAI
+441 KKAAD
-446 AAKQIEQQDLLW
+446 AAKELEQIALLKS
-458 AMKEAANQTAK
+458 MKDAASQTAK
-469 EKEVAD
+469 DKEIAD
-475 LVTKSEA
+475 VKAKSEA
-482 DLLAL
+482 DLIAL
-487 GMSADAEIF
+487 GSSADAKVF
-496 VAEQTKKKL
+496 LAEQTAERI

-514 IERANHFKLLTEKA
+514 IERANHFKLLSEKA

-541 AEGMFSI
+541 AEGMFAV

-559 KEERAKRQFY
+559 KEERAKKQFY

-587 TAYLSTNPLSVLGIP
+587 TSFLSTNPLTVLGLP
-602 NPAAIAGL
+602 NPGAIAGL
-610 VATSAS
+610 VATSAM

-629 GGKGTPTTTT
+629 GGKGTPTTTASPT
-639 PSVGGGGGG
+639 AAGGG

-653 TQAATPNVNLFGAN
+653 TQAATPSVTLNGAN

-678 QQQGGQMVV
+678 QNQGGQMIV
-687 KAIVVES
+687 KAVVVES
-694 DVTSVQNKMSKIQQ
+694 DITSVQNKMNKIQQ
-708 SAVL
+708 SATL

>member
-37 QMQELAQK
+37 QMQELAMR

-88 EEAAG
+88 EEAAS

-115 GLISVVGSLSKAFIQ
+115 GLVSVVGSLSKAFIQ

-197 LSNNAAEDAADAQAA
+197 LSNNAAEDAADKQAA
-212 AAEKTAAAYEEKSKA
+212 AAEKTAAAYEEKSKS
-227 VVGALDREI
+227 VVSGFDREI

-248 MEKQKQYWLLK
+248 LEKQKQYWLLK

-264 LEAIKQKMIA
+264 LEATKQKMIA

-284 EILALRKSYNEQR
+284 EILALRKTYNEQR

-307 EVIDKTEANRK
+307 EVIDKTESNRK
-318 KDEAKKE
+318 RDEAKKE

-335 NADKQKEINAKKVE
+335 NADKQRDINAKKIE

-367 LDMQLMD
+367 LDMQLME
-374 EGIKKE
+374 EGVQKE
-380 LKTSQ
+380 LAVSKLS
-385 IAYNRLI
+385 YDRLI
-392 EDTQNKYNE
+392 EDTQSKVA
-401 KTTHTK
+401 KTK
-407 KEQEENIKLIEM
+407 QEQEEKAKLIEL
-419 YGLLAGDARDKIYQ
+419 YGVLAGNERDKINQ
-433 KEAEKEKE
+433 KEIDKETE

-446 AAKQIEQQDLLW
+446 AAKQIEQQDLLY

-469 EKEVAD
+469 EKEIAD

-487 GMSADAEIF
+487 GSSADAEVF
-496 VAEQTKKKL
+496 VAEQTAQRI
-505 AEIDAKYAE
+505 AEINQKYAD
-514 IERANHFKLLTEKA
+514 IDRANHFKSMAEKTN
-528 DIASKYAQSVNSL
+528 IASQYAQSVNSL
-541 AEGMFSI
+541 AEGIFAM

-559 KEERAKRQFY
+559 KEARAKRQFY

-578 ATIDGYKAI
+578 ATIDGFKAI
-587 TAYLSTNPLSVLGIP
+587 TASLAQSPIAIGPVPSPAGI
-602 NPAAIAGL
+602 ASLAFAG
-610 VATSAS
+610 ATSVA
-616 AAGNILKIASARY
+616 NIMKIASAKY
-629 GGKGTPTTTT
+629 GGKGTPTATA
-639 PSVGGGGGG
+639 PSAGGGSGA
-648 GGDTS
+648 DSTS
-653 TQAATPNVNLFGAN
+653 TQAASPTVNLSGAN

-678 QQQGGQMVV
+678 QQGGQMVV
-687 KAIVVES
+687 KAVVVES

-708 SAVL
+708 SATL